1 MKKKNKRYLIEVQET
16 VGTLGG
22 RPRIADTRLSLELFA
37 KKGIR
42 QFIKDYPYVKIFE
55 LITNQK

>member
-1 MKKKNKRYLIEVQET
+1 MVKKEKRYLIEVQET
-16 VGTLGG
+16 TGTLDG
-22 RPRIADTRLSLELFA
+22 RPRVAGTRLSLELFA

-55 LITNQK
+55 LITNHN